1 MNPSQDQYSR
11 SGIWHFWLDLV
22 RPARTCRENQE
33 IATRF
38 PDVSPAIRRDKLAFV
53 KNPLNVL
60 QEIELP
66 PVVGRSGHLPLPLQ

>member
-1 MNPSQDQYSR
+1 
-11 SGIWHFWLDLV
+11 V
-22 RPARTCRENQE
+22 ARPVAPCLTCRKNEE

-38 PDVSPAIRRDKLAFV
+38 PDVSPAVRRDKLALV

-66 PVVGRSGHLPLPLQ
+66 PVAGRSGHLPLPLQ